1 MNTKIDKNGNE
12 KKIVVYLFLASL
24 LFGLAASFLGHIIG
38 AVASGFLAALWY
50 FEQKEKRVLSYI
62 SPIVML
68 IADVIING
76 FTSFVS
82 VFSIFLALMI
92 FFSYKLKLPKC
103 ESEFAMTLVSSS
115 FILIALFALGSQNEE
130 GLSAI
135 DYYLNMADEYKQY
148 FIETFND
155 IYSTSGIVGNDYL
168 TDEQLASIFDSAMDM
183 VVSML
188 IIYGFML
195 SGIACKIFSFTVSKN
210 EKNDSEIKKWRFFTP
225 SSYAYF
231 YVLLMFISIFLGSA
245 EGNFAITVLNLK
257 NVFMIV
263 YAYMGFSFLHKL
275 LSTKMKPI
283 IAFILILSIT
293 LLFSSFFVSALSLFG
308 VFYTFTIN
316 RYKNGSS
323 FTDDDPQV

>member
-1 MNTKIDKNGNE
+1 MNTKIDKNGTE

-24 LFGLAASFLGHIIG
+24 LFGLASSILGHII
-38 AVASGFLAALWY
+38 AAIASGFLAALWY
-50 FEQKEKRVLSYI
+50 FEQREKRVLSYI
-62 SPIVML
+62 SPIVIF

-76 FTSFVS
+76 FGSFVS
-82 VFSIFLALMI
+82 AFSIVLALMI
-92 FFSYKLKLPKC
+92 FFSYKFKLPKC
-103 ESEFAMTLVSSS
+103 ESAFAMTLVSSL
-115 FILIALFALGSQNEE
+115 FIVIWLVALGAQNED
-130 GLSAI
+130 GLSVI
-135 DYYLNMADEYKQY
+135 DYYLKMADEYKQY

-155 IYSTSGIVGNDYL
+155 IYSTSGIVGTDYL

-195 SGIACKIFSFTVSKN
+195 SGIACKIFSFAVSRNK
-210 EKNDSEIKKWRFFTP
+210 KNDLEIKKWRFFTP

-231 YVLLMFISIFLGSA
+231 YVLIMFISIFLGSA

-263 YAYMGFSFLHKL
+263 YAYMGFSFLHKI
-275 LSTKMKPI
+275 LSTRMKSI
-283 IAFILILSIT
+283 VAFILILSIT

-316 RYKNGSS
+316 RYKNGNS
-323 FTDDDPQV
+323 FTDSDPQI